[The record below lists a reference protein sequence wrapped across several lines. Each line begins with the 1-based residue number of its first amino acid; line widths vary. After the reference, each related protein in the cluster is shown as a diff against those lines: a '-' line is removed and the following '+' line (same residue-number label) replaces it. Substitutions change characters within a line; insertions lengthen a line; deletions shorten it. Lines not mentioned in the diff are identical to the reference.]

1 MERETFFERI
11 YEKHREEIKY
21 LDVVNKRKI
30 VILFSSIPGAG
41 KSTISDILEEYLKS
55 VRFNADKIRNYISQL
70 DPSLP
75 QDQVTELKRGYSYW
89 FLKNILSN
97 SPNGNVILDF
107 SVDRSY
113 EELLKELKKLSCDIV
128 LIELNAPLEVL
139 QERIKRR
146 NPEGFEDYLKEMD
159 RWSREHNLFVENNAK
174 DISLSLNT
182 STTPPNECVEKIKT
196 LL

>member
-159 RWSREHNLFVENNAK
+159 RWSREHNLFVENNTK

>member
-139 QERIKRR
+139 QERIKGR

-159 RWSREHNLFVENNAK
+159 RWSREHNLFVENNTK

>member
-75 QDQVTELKRGYSYW
+75 QDQVTELKREYSYW

>member
-182 STTPPNECVEKIKT
+182 STTPPNECAEKIKT